1 MSNFEFY
8 KLFLNTDFW
17 SALFGSI
24 GALLVFF
31 FGLPPKVDPEGYSYL
46 LLEGEDEEEKRKA
59 QRYKKISYAGVL
71 LISTS
76 FLLQLIKIIL
86 RIF

>member
-17 SALFGSI
+17 SALFGFI

-31 FGLPPKVDPEGYSYL
+31 FGLSPKVDPEGHSYL